1 MTENRKKF
9 EIYVFLSTFSRNL
22 IEVFIP
28 VILYEFG
35 YSLKEVILY
44 FLFTNV
50 FSFIFAYLFVHLSK
64 KLSNKVLG
72 VIGIGVFILIQILLG
87 NIIYDIKYLV
97 LIALLYAIYRRAY
110 WISRRY
116 YNLKVIEKEKIAS
129 TFSIISIINHLGV
142 IMSSYIGA
150 ILLDFMD
157 VKVVTIISIVLFILS
172 LIPLASMKFKD
183 EKNSEKVE
191 IVKTLKQ
198 IPKSNLYLFGS
209 HELVYIVK
217 FLFSLYLFIYIK
229 DNYTTIGIY
238 TLITNIS
245 VLVFTYYYGKK
256 IDNKKNFLTLSIW
269 LTVII
274 YMLKA
279 NSTYIALV
287 IVSFFEGIFTKM
299 YEISVP
305 KEFYVLSKKFEYNN
319 YNLMYEMM
327 QNSFR
332 SIALFILYIS
342 ELDLRVM
349 IYIVL
354 FFILIGAFMKF
365 KYIDKEDYKPKKEVV

>member
-44 FLFTNV
+44 FLLTNV

-64 KLSNKVLG
+64 KLNNKILS
-72 VIGIGVFILIQILLG
+72 VIGIVVFILIQILLG

-157 VKVVTIISIVLFILS
+157 VKIVTIISIVLFILS
-172 LIPLASMKFKD
+172 LIPLGSMKFKD
-183 EKNSEKVE
+183 EKNNEKVE
-191 IVKTLKQ
+191 IIKTLKQ
-198 IPKSNLYLFGS
+198 IPKSNLFLFGS
-209 HELVYIVK
+209 HELVYVVK

-299 YEISVP
+299 YEISVS
-305 KEFYVLSKKFEYNN
+305 KEFY
-319 YNLMYEMM
+319 
-327 QNSFR
+327 
-332 SIALFILYIS
+332 ITI
-342 ELDLRVM
+342 
-349 IYIVL
+349 
-354 FFILIGAFMKF
+354 
-365 KYIDKEDYKPKKEVV
+365 